1 MSTLTK
7 NDALLYAYLD
17 VSQIITSMDN
27 SGELGCDVES
37 LEATLDNIR
46 EAYDGTRPLE
56 YFEEDEEAQ
65 MKDGGG
71 YGVDAGSTLSKEINY
86 GKKNKVG
93 NLKLGNIPGA

>member
-7 NDALLYAYLD
+7 NDALFYAYLD

-56 YFEEDEEAQ
+56 YFEEDEE
-65 MKDGGG
+65 DE
-71 YGVDAGSTLSKEINY
+71 DDEEGSIYVTS
-86 GKKNKVG
+86 
-93 NLKLGNIPGA
+93 